1 MGKAPPRLQIS
12 RWWLFTAAVVLS
24 LLVSIGEAVW
34 LRAGLL
40 GVVLILASHLAAAG
54 CFIGALLLWWKMAS
68 TELARR
74 VSLLADED
82 LSALSPSEVAGLTAF
97 TGPSQWPDVLRQLR
111 ELAVSVAQELEDA
124 EQAQASAEIRARRA
138 RAERDRL
145 AVILAGLPDP
155 LLVINDYEEIVLAN
169 LSAASVFGVDVQQFG
184 SETQV
189 KIDQALECPTAVKLL
204 KDVVRRKTLTQRTA
218 EFSWRDGFGHE
229 RWYRVICRNLDVAA
243 DSSNGM
249 RGAVAIFNDITVQK
263 AIQRRNAEF
272 VSSVSHEM
280 KTPLSGIKA
289 YVELLVDGD
298 AETPEEREE
307 CLEVINGQTERLQ
320 RLIDNIL
327 NLARIESGVVDVR
340 KDRHSLNEI
349 LEEVH
354 GIMAPQAEQK
364 DIDFQLELSPMYLG
378 VIADRD
384 LLMQAA
390 INLASNAIKYTPVGG
405 RVVLRSRLAAQE
417 VCFEVEDTGVGLSE
431 EDCRRVFDKFYRV
444 KKDQEM
450 AAGTGLG
457 LPLAKYIIE
466 DVHGGRLE
474 VRSALN
480 VGSTFSAILPGAGAM
495 SE

>member
-1 MGKAPPRLQIS
+1 MSL
-12 RWWLFTAAVVLS
+12 VL
-24 LLVSIGEAVW
+24 SIGEAVW
-34 LRAGLL
+34 LRAGGL
-40 GVVLILASHLAAAG
+40 GVALIVASHLAGAG
-54 CFIGALLLWWKMAS
+54 CFMAVLLAWRGMAS
-68 TELARR
+68 RELCER
-74 VSLLADED
+74 VSLLASED
-82 LSALSPSEVAGLTAF
+82 LSRLSPQEAGGLSAFAGPTQWEEVL
-97 TGPSQWPDVLRQLR
+97 VRLR
-111 ELAVSVAQELEDA
+111 EFVVTAAQKLEDA
-124 EQAQASAEIRARRA
+124 EQAQASSEIRARRA

-184 SETQV
+184 SDVQV
-189 KIDQALECPTAVKLL
+189 KVDQSLDCPAAVKLL

-243 DSSNGM
+243 ESPHGM

-307 CLEVINGQTERLQ
+307 CLEVINGQTDRLQ

-349 LEEVH
+349 LEEVR
-354 GIMAPQAEQK
+354 GIVLPQAEQK
-364 DIDFQLELSPMYLG
+364 EIDFQLDLSPMYLG

-384 LLMQAA
+384 LLLQAA
-390 INLASNAIKYTPVGG
+390 INLASNAVKYTPVGG
-405 RVVLRSRLAAQE
+405 KVVLRSRLAAQE

-431 EDCRRVFDKFYRV
+431 EDCQRIFDKFYRV
-444 KKDQEM
+444 KKDQQM
-450 AAGTGLG
+450 ASGTGLG

-474 VRSALN
+474 VRSLIN
-480 VGSTFSAILPGAGAM
+480 VGSTFSAVLPGAGAM